1 MNTRPRK
8 ARHLLLVIL
17 IAVIAILLL
26 MPTKVQSVNGSQPK
40 AASMKNSAAAAAG
53 CTETL
58 ETKKGI

>member
-26 MPTKVQSVNGSQPK
+26 PTKVQSVNGSQPK